1 LRRAAA
7 SLTDGAT
14 ASSGSSLVGVKES
27 PSAVPHDGHELLSS
41 GISLRQLGQTVMGSG
56 LYHHFPIAGA
66 RISDV
71 LIKER
76 LSAKSASTGRVIM

>member
-1 LRRAAA
+1 
-7 SLTDGAT
+7 
-14 ASSGSSLVGVKES
+14 
-27 PSAVPHDGHELLSS
+27 
-41 GISLRQLGQTVMGSG
+41 MGSG